1 MATQTRTQ
9 REQAGKKA
17 AATRKR
23 NAASRSAAATR
34 RSASRTGRSASQTRR
49 AATGAGRQAGT
60 TAKLGTATLGRELDA
75 AGNRIEA
82 LAVGARRG
90 VAIQVGAAL
99 EARDAVV
106 RTVEF
111 AVGTANRTRTLKRLE
126 RRGERALHWN
136 GRR

>member
-23 NAASRSAAATR
+23 NAASRSATATR
-34 RSASRTGRSASQTRR
+34 RSATRTGRTVSQTRR
-49 AATGAGRQAGT
+49 TAAGAGRQART
-60 TAKLGTATLGRELDA
+60 TALLGSTTLGRELDS
-75 AGNRIEA
+75 AGSRFGA
-82 LAVGARRG
+82 LTLGARRG

-99 EARDAVV
+99 EARDAMA

-111 AVGTANRTRTLKRLE
+111 AARTASRTRTLRRLE
-126 RRGERALHWN
+126 RRGERALNWN
-136 GRR
+136 KRR

>member
-23 NAASRSAAATR
+23 KAASRSATATR
-34 RSASRTGRSASQTRR
+34 RSASQTGRTVSQTRR
-49 AATGAGRQAGT
+49 TATSAGRQART
-60 TAKLGTATLGRELDA
+60 TARAGSTTLGRELDA
-75 AGNRIEA
+75 AGHRIEA
-82 LAVGARRG
+82 LTLGARRG

-106 RTVEF
+106 RTVEV
-111 AVGTANRTRTLKRLE
+111 AVGTAKRKRTLNRLE
-126 RRGERALHWN
+126 RRGERALNWSK
-136 GRR
+136 RR

>member
-34 RSASRTGRSASQTRR
+34 RSASQTGRTVSQTRR
-49 AATGAGRQAGT
+49 TATNAGRQART
-60 TAKLGTATLGRELDA
+60 TARTGSTTLGRELDA

-82 LAVGARRG
+82 LTLGARRG

-99 EARDAVV
+99 EARDAMV
-106 RTVEF
+106 RTVEV
-111 AVGTANRTRTLKRLE
+111 AVGTAKRKRTLNRLE
-126 RRGERALHWN
+126 RRGERALNWSK
-136 GRR
+136 RR

>member
-34 RSASRTGRSASQTRR
+34 RSASQTGRTVTQTRR
-49 AATGAGRQAGT
+49 TAAGAGRQART
-60 TAKLGTATLGRELDA
+60 TARAGSTTLGRELDA
-75 AGNRIEA
+75 AGTRIEA
-82 LAVGARRG
+82 LTVGARRG

-99 EARDAVV
+99 EARDAVA
-106 RTVEF
+106 RTVEV
-111 AVGTANRTRTLKRLE
+111 AVGTAKRKRTLNRLE
-126 RRGERALHWN
+126 RRGERALNWST
-136 GRR
+136 RR